1 MEQEKQTATAG
12 DTEKTLVS
20 PRFDEEAI
28 SHARPAV
35 LIDEADSLRQPP
47 PSHLRQAASELT
59 SSRLA
64 LVLVL
69 ISMLASGVIGALVAV
84 IYQRNAAPDS
94 PVAIINKTNDAPVD
108 SAQTARD
115 VTDEDALGEGVTR
128 QRTAPVTETN
138 TGTPVEP
145 VGAEEASQASAQE
158 LEDQRTF
165 LRAALDEWIATTNA
179 RDLNR
184 QKEFYM
190 PKVSAFYRARNVSR
204 DEVLADKGRA
214 FENADLLD
222 VRALGQPDINIHP
235 NGRMATMRFRKQ
247 YAVRNG
253 QQDRRGEVVQ
263 ELRWRRTGTGWKIVS
278 ERDVKVI
285 Q

>member
-1 MEQEKQTATAG
+1 MEQEKQTTAASL
-12 DTEKTLVS
+12 DAEKTLLS
-20 PRFDEEAI
+20 PRFDEEAV

-35 LIDEADSLRQPP
+35 PIKEAGSLPP
-47 PSHLRQAASELT
+47 RLGQAMSELT

-64 LVLVL
+64 LLLVLV
-69 ISMLASGVIGALVAV
+69 SMLASGVVGALATLLYQRHAAPERQPQPSAV
-84 IYQRNAAPDS
+84 IVRDEAREGSVQAAQPAS
-94 PVAIINKTNDAPVD
+94 
-108 SAQTARD
+108 S
-115 VTDEDALGEGVTR
+115 EDAQDENVAQ
-128 QRTAPVTETN
+128 QRTPLVAEAN
-138 TGTPVEP
+138 NVEA
-145 VGAEEASQASAQE
+145 VEGAEDESQASPQE
-158 LEDQRTF
+158 YEEQRTS
-165 LRAALDEWIATTNA
+165 LRGALNEWIATTNA

-190 PKVSAFYRARNVSR
+190 PKVSAFYRARNVTR
-204 DEVLADKGRA
+204 EEVLADKGRA

-222 VRALGQPDINIHP
+222 VRALGQPEISIHP

-253 QQDRRGEVVQ
+253 QQDRRGEVLQ
-263 ELRWRRTGTGWKIVS
+263 ELRWRRTGKGWKIVS